1 MRNANGASL
10 LLETLLDE
18 GVTHLFGNPG
28 TTELPLMD
36 ALVNE
41 ERLEFILT
49 LHEGVAISAAEG
61 YGLSTGKPA
70 AINLHVAPGL
80 GNAMGLLYNAKRSGA
95 PMLVTAGNQPQSG
108 HFQEIILHD
117 DLARMAD
124 PLVKWSYEVRRVEDL
139 EQAVRRAVKVSMTPP
154 TGPVFLSLPGDVML
168 SAASGLKEKPT
179 RIHTRFAASA
189 ESVEAAAALIARA
202 ERPCIV
208 AGSGVAHSGALDE
221 AARLAEQIGA
231 RAYEENFANV
241 IAYPV
246 AHPLYAG
253 KLPILAGPLR
263 ERLAESDLVF
273 LIGTEVFLFSYPAD
287 VRPLPEGC
295 RALHLDL
302 NAWEMGKNFGLD
314 AALYGD
320 PKTTL
325 PLLTEAVARA
335 QTPDEAVRAKERAE
349 RIAGENQSARE
360 AAPPPKDEGDYSEGM
375 PLPVFHRA
383 LGAGAPEGS
392 VWVDEALTS
401 AGPGFRRA
409 VGRNASQIFGRK
421 GGGIGNGLPMA
432 LGAKIATPDRPVI
445 CLSGD
450 GSAMYS
456 NQTLWTAAKYNVGAV
471 FVIANNGAYHILKGR
486 VLALD
491 GKAKEFHRFVG
502 MDLTEPAL
510 DFIKLAESM
519 GVEAARVHS
528 PDELEARLAEAA
540 RGDKPCLID
549 AVVKPAPL
557 GGGPPQEL

>member
-41 ERLEFILT
+41 TRLEFILT

-117 DLARMAD
+117 DLARMAE

-168 SAASGLKEKPT
+168 SPASGLQEKPT

-189 ESVEAAAALIARA
+189 DSIEAAAALIARA
-202 ERPCIV
+202 ERPAV
-208 AGSGVAHSGALDE
+208 VSGAGVAHSGALDE
-221 AARLAEQIGA
+221 VAQFAGQIGA

-241 IAYPV
+241 ITYPM
-246 AHPLYAG
+246 AHPLYSG

-263 ERLAESDLVF
+263 ERLSDSDLVF

-287 VRPLPEGC
+287 VRPLPESC
-295 RALHLDL
+295 RVVHLDL

-325 PLLTEAVARA
+325 PLLREAVARA
-335 QTPDEAVRAKERAE
+335 QTADETARAKARAE

-360 AAPPPKDEGDYSEGM
+360 TAPPPAEESDYSEGM
-375 PLPVFHRA
+375 ALPAFHRA
-383 LGAGAPEGS
+383 LGAGAPDGA

-456 NQTLWTAAKYNVGAV
+456 NQTLWTAAKYGIGCV

-502 MDLTEPAL
+502 MDLTEPDL

-519 GVEAARVHS
+519 GVDAARVHS

-540 RGDKPCLID
+540 RGDKPYLID
-549 AVVKPAPL
+549 AVVKPTPL
-557 GGGPPQEL
+557 DSPPQEL

>member
-18 GVTHLFGNPG
+18 GITHLFGNPG

-41 ERLEFILT
+41 ERLRFILT

-70 AINLHVAPGL
+70 TINLHVAPGL

-108 HFQEIILHD
+108 HFQEIILYD
-117 DLARMAD
+117 DLARMAE

-168 SAASGLKEKPT
+168 ATASGLKEKPT

-189 ESVEAAAALIARA
+189 ESVEAAAALIAKA

-208 AGSGVAHSGALDE
+208 SGAGVAHSGALDE
-221 AARLAEQIGA
+221 LAQFADLIGA
-231 RAYEENFANV
+231 KAYEENFANV
-241 IAYPV
+241 ITYPM

-253 KLPILAGPLR
+253 KLPILARPLR
-263 ERLAESDLVF
+263 ERLGEHDLVF
-273 LIGTEVFLFSYPAD
+273 MAGTEVFLFSYPAD
-287 VRPLPEGC
+287 VRPLPESC
-295 RALHLDL
+295 RVVHLDL

-325 PLLTEAVARA
+325 PVLTGAVASA
-335 QTPDEAVRAKERAE
+335 QTADEAAGAKARAE
-349 RIAGENQSARE
+349 RIAAENQSARE
-360 AAPPPKDEGDYSEGM
+360 AAPPPAEESDFSEGM
-375 PLPVFHRA
+375 SLSAFHRA
-383 LGAGAPEGS
+383 LGAGAPEGA

-456 NQTLWTAAKYNVGAV
+456 NQTLWTAAKYGIGAI

-502 MDLTEPAL
+502 MDLTEPNL

-519 GVEAARVHS
+519 GVDAARVHS

-540 RGDKPCLID
+540 RGGKPYLID

-557 GGGPPQEL
+557 GKPPQEL

>member
-61 YGLSTGKPA
+61 YGLSTGRPA

-117 DLARMAD
+117 DLARMAE

-168 SAASGLKEKPT
+168 SPASGLQEKPT

-189 ESVEAAAALIARA
+189 ESVEAAAALIAKA

-208 AGSGVAHSGALDE
+208 SGAGVAHSGALDE
-221 AARLAEQIGA
+221 LAAFAEQIGA
-231 RAYEENFANV
+231 KAFEENFANL
-241 IAYPV
+241 ITYPM

-253 KLPILAGPLR
+253 KLPILARPLR
-263 ERLAESDLVF
+263 ERLAEHDLVF
-273 LIGTEVFLFSYPAD
+273 MAGTEVFLFSYPAD
-287 VRPLPEGC
+287 VRPLPESC
-295 RALHLDL
+295 RVVHLDL

-325 PLLTEAVARA
+325 PVLTGAVASA
-335 QTPDEAVRAKERAE
+335 QTADEAAGAKARAE
-349 RIAGENQSARE
+349 QIAAENQSARE
-360 AAPPPKDEGDYSEGM
+360 AAPPPAEQSDYTEGM
-375 PLPVFHRA
+375 SLPAFHRA
-383 LGAGAPEGS
+383 LGAGAPEGA

-409 VGRNASQIFGRK
+409 VGRTASQIFGRK

-456 NQTLWTAAKYNVGAV
+456 NQTLWTAAKYGIGAI

-502 MDLTEPAL
+502 MDLTEPSL

-540 RGDKPCLID
+540 RSDKPCLID
-549 AVVKPAPL
+549 AIVKPAPL
-557 GGGPPQEL
+557 GSPPPQEL

>member
-61 YGLSTGKPA
+61 YGLSTGRPA

-108 HFQEIILHD
+108 HFQEIILYD
-117 DLARMAD
+117 DLARMAE

-168 SAASGLKEKPT
+168 SPASGLQEKPT

-189 ESVEAAAALIARA
+189 ESVEAAAVLIAKA

-208 AGSGVAHSGALDE
+208 SGAGVAHSGALDE
-221 AARLAEQIGA
+221 LARFAEQVGA
-231 RAYEENFANV
+231 KAFEENFANV
-241 IAYPV
+241 ITYPM

-253 KLPILAGPLR
+253 KLPILARPLR
-263 ERLAESDLVF
+263 ERLAEHDLVF
-273 LIGTEVFLFSYPAD
+273 MAGTEVFLFSYPAD
-287 VRPLPEGC
+287 VRPLPESC
-295 RALHLDL
+295 RVVHLDL

-325 PLLTEAVARA
+325 PVLTGAVAKA
-335 QTPDEAVRAKERAE
+335 QTADEAAGAKARAE
-349 RIAGENQSARE
+349 RIAAENQSARE
-360 AAPPPKDEGDYSEGM
+360 AAPPPAEGSDFSEGM
-375 PLPVFHRA
+375 PLPAFHRA
-383 LGAGAPEGS
+383 LGAGAPEGA

-409 VGRNASQIFGRK
+409 VGRKASQIFGRK

-456 NQTLWTAAKYNVGAV
+456 NQTLWTAAKYDIGAI

-502 MDLTEPAL
+502 MDLTEPSL
-510 DFIKLAESM
+510 DFIRLAESM

-528 PDELEARLAEAA
+528 PAELEAHLAEAA
-540 RGDKPCLID
+540 RSDKPYLID
-549 AVVKPAPL
+549 AIVKPAPL
-557 GGGPPQEL
+557 GKPPQEL

>member
-1 MRNANGASL
+1 MRNANGAAL

-41 ERLEFILT
+41 ARLEFILT

-124 PLVKWSYEVRRVEDL
+124 PLVKWSYEVRRVDDL
-139 EQAVRRAVKVSMTPP
+139 EQAVRRAVKVSLTPP

-168 SAASGLKEKPT
+168 SPASGLKEKPT
-179 RIHTRFAASA
+179 RIHTRFTASA
-189 ESVEAAAALIARA
+189 ESIEAAAALIAKA
-202 ERPCIV
+202 ERPV
-208 AGSGVAHSGALDE
+208 VVSGAGVAHSGALDE
-221 AARLAEQIGA
+221 LSQFAEQIGA
-231 RAYEENFANV
+231 KAYEENFANL
-241 IAYPV
+241 ITYPM

-253 KLPILAGPLR
+253 KLPILARPMR
-263 ERLAESDLVF
+263 ERLSESDLVF

-287 VRPLPEGC
+287 VRPLPESC
-295 RALHLDL
+295 RVVHLDL

-325 PLLTEAVARA
+325 PVLTEAVASA
-335 QTPDEAVRAKERAE
+335 QTADEAAQAKSRAE
-349 RIAGENQSARE
+349 RIAKENQGTRE
-360 AAPPPKDEGDYSEGM
+360 AASPPLEQSDFSEGM
-375 PLPVFHRA
+375 SLPAFHRA

-456 NQTLWTAAKYNVGAV
+456 NQTLWTAAKYGVGAI

-502 MDLTEPAL
+502 MDLTEPSL

-519 GVEAARVHS
+519 GVEAARVHT
-528 PDELEARLAEAA
+528 PDELEASLAEAA
-540 RGDKPCLID
+540 RGDKPYLID
-549 AVVKPAPL
+549 AIVKPTPL
-557 GGGPPQEL
+557 GSPPQEL

>member
-41 ERLEFILT
+41 ERLKFILT

-61 YGLSTGKPA
+61 YGLSTGRPA
-70 AINLHVAPGL
+70 AVNLHVAPGL

-95 PMLVTAGNQPQSG
+95 PVLVTAGNQPQSG
-108 HFQEIILHD
+108 HFHEIILYD
-117 DLARMAD
+117 DLTRMAE

-168 SAASGLKEKPT
+168 APASELKEKPT
-179 RIHTRFAASA
+179 RIDMRFAASA
-189 ESVEAAAALIARA
+189 ESIEVAAALIAKA
-202 ERPCIV
+202 ERHCV
-208 AGSGVAHSGALDE
+208 VSGAGVAHSGALE
-221 AARLAEQIGA
+221 EVARFAEQIGA
-231 RAYEENFANV
+231 KAYEENFANV
-241 IAYPV
+241 IAYPME
-246 AHPLYAG
+246 HPLYAG
-253 KLPILAGPLR
+253 KLPILAKPLR
-263 ERLAESDLVF
+263 ERLSEFDLVF
-273 LIGTEVFLFSYPAD
+273 LVGTEVFLFSYPAD

-295 RALHLDL
+295 RVVHLDI

-314 AALYGD
+314 ASLYGD

-325 PLLTEAVARA
+325 PLLLEAVAKA
-335 QTPDEAVRAKERAE
+335 QTADQAVRAKARAAQ
-349 RIAGENQSARE
+349 IAQENQSSRE
-360 AAPPPKDEGDYSEGM
+360 AVPPIAEASDYSEGM
-375 PLPVFHRA
+375 PLPAFHQA
-383 LGAGAPEGS
+383 LGTGAPEGT

-409 VGRNASQIFGRK
+409 VGCTASQIFGRK

-432 LGAKIATPDRPVI
+432 LGVKIASPDRPVI

-456 NQTLWTAAKYNVGAV
+456 NQTLWTAAKYGVGV
-471 FVIANNGAYHILKGR
+471 IFLIANNGAYHILKGR

-502 MDLTEPAL
+502 MDLTEPNL

-519 GVEAARVHS
+519 GVEAVRVHS
-528 PDELEARLAEAA
+528 PDELEMHLAEAA
-540 RGDKPCLID
+540 RGGKPFLID
-549 AVVKPAPL
+549 AIVKPASL
-557 GGGPPQEL
+557 GGAPQEL

>member
-1 MRNANGASL
+1 MRNTNGAGL

-41 ERLEFILT
+41 ERIEFILT

-61 YGLSTGKPA
+61 YGLSTGRPA
-70 AINLHVAPGL
+70 TVNLHVAPGL

-108 HFQEIILHD
+108 HFQEIILYD
-117 DLARMAD
+117 DLARMAE

-139 EQAVRRAVKVSMTPP
+139 EQAVRRAIKVSMTPP

-168 SAASGLKEKPT
+168 SPASGLQEKPT

-189 ESVEAAAALIARA
+189 ESVEAAAALIAKA

-208 AGSGVAHSGALDE
+208 AGAGVAHSGALDE
-221 AARLAEQIGA
+221 LAAFADLIGA
-231 RAYEENFANV
+231 RVYEENFANL
-241 IAYPV
+241 ITYPM

-263 ERLAESDLVF
+263 ERLAEHDLVF

-287 VRPLPEGC
+287 VRPLPESC
-295 RALHLDL
+295 RVVHLDL
-302 NAWEMGKNFGLD
+302 NTWEMGKNFGLD

-325 PLLTEAVARA
+325 PVLREAVASA
-335 QTPDEAVRAKERAE
+335 QTADEAAGAKARAE

-360 AAPPPKDEGDYSEGM
+360 TAPPPAEQSDFSEGM
-375 PLPVFHRA
+375 SLPAFHRA
-383 LGAGAPEGS
+383 LGAGAPEGA

-456 NQTLWTAAKYNVGAV
+456 NQTLWTAAKYGIGAI

-502 MDLTEPAL
+502 MDLTEPNL

-519 GVEAARVHS
+519 GVDAARVHS

-540 RGDKPCLID
+540 QGGKPYLID
-549 AVVKPAPL
+549 AIVKPAPL
-557 GGGPPQEL
+557 GSPPQEL

>member
-1 MRNANGASL
+1 MRNTNGAGL
-10 LLETLLDE
+10 LLETLLNE

-41 ERLEFILT
+41 ERLQFILT

-108 HFQEIILHD
+108 HFQEIILYD
-117 DLARMAD
+117 DLARMAE

-139 EQAVRRAVKVSMTPP
+139 EQAVRRAVKVSLTPP

-168 SAASGLKEKPT
+168 SAASGLQEKPT

-189 ESVEAAAALIARA
+189 ESIEAAAALIARA
-202 ERPCIV
+202 ERPV
-208 AGSGVAHSGALDE
+208 VVSGAGVSHSGALDE
-221 AARLAEQIGA
+221 VARFAEQIGA

-241 IAYPV
+241 IAYPM

-263 ERLAESDLVF
+263 ERFSESDLVF

-287 VRPLPEGC
+287 VRPLPESC
-295 RALHLDL
+295 RVVHLDI

-325 PLLTEAVARA
+325 PVLTEAVERA
-335 QTPDEAVRAKERAE
+335 QTADEAERAKARAV
-349 RIAGENQSARE
+349 RIAGENQNARE
-360 AAPPPKDEGDYSEGM
+360 TASSPVEDSDYSEGM
-375 PLPVFHRA
+375 PLPAFHRA

-502 MDLTEPAL
+502 MDLTEPDL

-519 GVEAARVHS
+519 GVDAARVHS
-528 PDELEARLAEAA
+528 PDELEACLAEAA
-540 RGDKPCLID
+540 RGDKPYLID
-549 AVVKPAPL
+549 VIVKPAPL
-557 GGGPPQEL
+557 GKPPQEL

>member
-41 ERLEFILT
+41 TRLEFILT

-61 YGLSTGKPA
+61 YGLSTGRPA

-108 HFQEIILHD
+108 HFQEIILYD
-117 DLARMAD
+117 DLARMAE

-168 SAASGLKEKPT
+168 SAASGLQEKPT
-179 RIHTRFAASA
+179 RIQTRFAASA
-189 ESVEAAAALIARA
+189 ESIEAAAALIARA

-208 AGSGVAHSGALDE
+208 SGSGVAHSGALDE
-221 AARLAEQIGA
+221 VARFAEQIGA

-241 IAYPV
+241 IAYPM

-273 LIGTEVFLFSYPAD
+273 LVGTEVFLFSYPAD
-287 VRPLPEGC
+287 VRPLPESC
-295 RALHLDL
+295 RVVHLDL

-325 PLLTEAVARA
+325 PVLTEAVARA
-335 QTPDEAVRAKERAE
+335 QTADEAERAKARAE
-349 RIAGENQSARE
+349 RIAQENQSARE
-360 AAPPPKDEGDYSEGM
+360 AATPPAEEGDYSEGM
-375 PLPVFHRA
+375 PLPAFHRA
-383 LGAGAPEGS
+383 LGAGAPDGA

-471 FVIANNGAYHILKGR
+471 FLIANNGAYHILKGR

-502 MDLTEPAL
+502 MDLTEPDL

-519 GVEAARVHS
+519 GVGAARVYA

-540 RGDKPCLID
+540 RGDKPYLID
-549 AVVKPAPL
+549 AIVKPAPL

>member
-41 ERLEFILT
+41 ERIEFILT

-61 YGLSTGKPA
+61 YGLSTGRPA

-95 PMLVTAGNQPQSG
+95 PMLITAGNQPQSG
-108 HFQEIILHD
+108 HFQEIILYD
-117 DLARMAD
+117 DLARMAE

-139 EQAVRRAVKVSMTPP
+139 EQAVRRAVKVSLTPP

-168 SAASGLKEKPT
+168 SAASGLQEKPT

-189 ESVEAAAALIARA
+189 ESIEAAAALIARA
-202 ERPCIV
+202 ERPV
-208 AGSGVAHSGALDE
+208 VVSGAGVAHSGALDE
-221 AARLAEQIGA
+221 LARFAEQIGA
-231 RAYEENFANV
+231 KAYEENFANV
-241 IAYPV
+241 IAYPM

-253 KLPILAGPLR
+253 KLPILAKPLR

-273 LIGTEVFLFSYPAD
+273 LVGTEVFLFSYPAD
-287 VRPLPEGC
+287 VRPLPESC
-295 RALHLDL
+295 RVVHLDL

-335 QTPDEAVRAKERAE
+335 QTADEATRAKARAAQS
-349 RIAGENQSARE
+349 AGENQSARD
-360 AAPPPKDEGDYSEGM
+360 AASTPIEEGDYSEGM
-375 PLPVFHRA
+375 PLPAFHRA
-383 LGAGAPEGS
+383 LGAGAPES
-392 VWVDEALTS
+392 AVWVDEALTS

-409 VGRNASQIFGRK
+409 VGRTASQIFGRK

-456 NQTLWTAAKYNVGAV
+456 NQTLWTAAKYGVGAI

-502 MDLTEPAL
+502 MDLTEPNL

-519 GVEAARVHS
+519 GVDAARVHS
-528 PDELEARLAEAA
+528 PDELETTLAEAA
-540 RGDKPCLID
+540 RGGKPYLID
-549 AVVKPAPL
+549 AIVKPAPL
-557 GGGPPQEL
+557 GKPPQEL

>member
-49 LHEGVAISAAEG
+49 LHEGVAVSAAEG
-61 YGLSTGKPA
+61 YGLSTGRPA

-108 HFQEIILHD
+108 HFQEIILYD
-117 DLARMAD
+117 DLARMAE

-168 SAASGLKEKPT
+168 SAASGLQEKPT

-189 ESVEAAAALIARA
+189 ETIETAAALIARA

-208 AGSGVAHSGALDE
+208 SGSGVAHSGALDE
-221 AARLAEQIGA
+221 VARFAEQIGA

-241 IAYPV
+241 IAYPM

-273 LIGTEVFLFSYPAD
+273 LVGTEVFLFSYPAD
-287 VRPLPEGC
+287 VRPLPESC
-295 RALHLDL
+295 RVVHLDL
-302 NAWEMGKNFGLD
+302 NTWEMGKNFGLD

-325 PLLTEAVARA
+325 PVLTEAVARA
-335 QTPDEAVRAKERAE
+335 QTADEAERAKARAE
-349 RIAGENQSARE
+349 RIAGENHSARE
-360 AAPPPKDEGDYSEGM
+360 TAPPPAEQSDYSEGM
-375 PLPVFHRA
+375 PLPAFHRA
-383 LGAGAPEGS
+383 LGAGAPDGA

-432 LGAKIATPDRPVI
+432 LGARIATPERPVI

-471 FVIANNGAYHILKGR
+471 FLIANNGAYHILKGR

-502 MDLTEPAL
+502 MDLTEPDL

-519 GVEAARVHS
+519 GVDAARVHS
-528 PDELEARLAEAA
+528 PDELEACLAEAA
-540 RGDKPCLID
+540 RGDKPYLID

-557 GGGPPQEL
+557 GKPPQEL

>member
-1 MRNANGASL
+1 MRNANGAGL

-41 ERLEFILT
+41 ERLRFILT

-61 YGLSTGKPA
+61 YGLSTGRPA

-108 HFQEIILHD
+108 HFQEIILYD
-117 DLARMAD
+117 DLARMAE

-168 SAASGLKEKPT
+168 SPASGLKEKPT

-189 ESVEAAAALIARA
+189 ESVEAAAALIAKA
-202 ERPCIV
+202 EQPCIV
-208 AGSGVAHSGALDE
+208 SGAGVAHSGALDE
-221 AARLAEQIGA
+221 AACFAEQIGA
-231 RAYEENFANV
+231 KAFEENFANV
-241 IAYPV
+241 ITYPM

-263 ERLAESDLVF
+263 ERLAEHDLVF

-287 VRPLPEGC
+287 VRPLPESC
-295 RALHLDL
+295 RVVHLDL

-325 PLLTEAVARA
+325 PVLREAVARA
-335 QTPDEAVRAKERAE
+335 QTADEAAGAKARAE
-349 RIAGENQSARE
+349 RISGENQSARE
-360 AAPPPKDEGDYSEGM
+360 AAPPPAEESDYAEGM
-375 PLPVFHRA
+375 SLPAFHRA

-456 NQTLWTAAKYNVGAV
+456 NQTLWTAAKYDIGAV

-502 MDLTEPAL
+502 MDLTEPSL

-519 GVEAARVHS
+519 GVDAARVHS

-540 RGDKPCLID
+540 RGDKPYLID
-549 AVVKPAPL
+549 AIVKPTPL
-557 GGGPPQEL
+557 DKPPQEL

>member
-1 MRNANGASL
+1 MRNANGACL

-61 YGLSTGKPA
+61 YGLSTGRPA

-108 HFQEIILHD
+108 HFQEIILYD
-117 DLARMAD
+117 DLARMAE

-168 SAASGLKEKPT
+168 AAASELQEKPT

-189 ESVEAAAALIARA
+189 ESIEAAAALIAKA

-208 AGSGVAHSGALDE
+208 AGSGVAHSGALEE
-221 AARLAEQIGA
+221 AARFAEQIGA
-231 RAYEENFANV
+231 KAYEENFANV
-241 IAYPV
+241 ISYPM
-246 AHPLYAG
+246 AHPLYGG
-253 KLPILAGPLR
+253 KLPILARPLR
-263 ERLAESDLVF
+263 ERLSESDLVF
-273 LIGTEVFLFSYPAD
+273 LVGTEVFLFSYPAD
-287 VRPLPEGC
+287 VRPLPESC
-295 RALHLDL
+295 RVVHLDL

-314 AALYGD
+314 ASLYGD

-325 PLLTEAVARA
+325 PVLTEAVARA
-335 QTPDEAVRAKERAE
+335 QTADEAARAKARAE
-349 RIAGENQSARE
+349 RIANENRSARE
-360 AAPPPKDEGDYSEGM
+360 AASPPAEQSDYSEGM

-383 LGAGAPEGS
+383 LGAGAPDGA

-409 VGRNASQIFGRK
+409 VGRTASQIFGRK

-456 NQTLWTAAKYNVGAV
+456 NQTLWTAAKYNVGVV
-471 FVIANNGAYHILKGR
+471 FLIANNGAYHILKGR

-502 MDLTEPAL
+502 MDLTEPDL

-519 GVEAARVHS
+519 GVDAARVHA
-528 PDELEARLAEAA
+528 PDELEACLAEAA
-540 RGDKPCLID
+540 RGDKPFLID
-549 AVVKPAPL
+549 AVVKPTPL
-557 GGGPPQEL
+557 GGAPPQEL

>member
-117 DLARMAD
+117 DLARMAE

-139 EQAVRRAVKVSMTPP
+139 EQAVRRAVKVSLTPP

-168 SAASGLKEKPT
+168 APASELKEKPT

-189 ESVEAAAALIARA
+189 ESIVAAAALIARA

-208 AGSGVAHSGALDE
+208 SGAGVAHSGALNE
-221 AARLAEQIGA
+221 LAAFAEQIGA
-231 RAYEENFANV
+231 KAYEENFANV
-241 IAYPV
+241 ICYSM

-263 ERLAESDLVF
+263 ERLSESDLVF
-273 LIGTEVFLFSYPAD
+273 LVGTEVFLFSYPAD
-287 VRPLPEGC
+287 VRPLPESC
-295 RALHLDL
+295 RVVHLDL
-302 NAWEMGKNFGLD
+302 SAWEMGKNFGLD
-314 AALYGD
+314 TALYGD

-325 PLLTEAVARA
+325 PVLTEAVGRA
-335 QTPDEAVRAKERAE
+335 QTADEAARAKARAE
-349 RIAGENQSARE
+349 RIAKENQSARE
-360 AAPPPKDEGDYSEGM
+360 AAPPPAEEGDYSEGM
-375 PLPVFHRA
+375 PLPAFHRA

-409 VGRNASQIFGRK
+409 VGRSASQIFGRK

-432 LGAKIATPDRPVI
+432 LGAKIATPERPVI

-456 NQTLWTAAKYNVGAV
+456 NQTLWTAAKYNIGAI
-471 FVIANNGAYHILKGR
+471 FLIANNGAYHILKGR

-502 MDLTEPAL
+502 MDLTEPDL

-519 GVEAARVHS
+519 GVGAARVHS

-540 RGDKPCLID
+540 RGDKPYLID
-549 AVVKPAPL
+549 AIVKPAPL
-557 GGGPPQEL
+557 GSPPQEL

>member
-1 MRNANGASL
+1 MRNENGASL
-10 LLETLLDE
+10 FLETLLDE
-18 GVTHLFGNPG
+18 GITHLFGNPG

-41 ERLEFILT
+41 ERLKFILT

-108 HFQEIILHD
+108 HFQEIILYD
-117 DLARMAD
+117 DLARMAE
-124 PLVKWSYEVRRVEDL
+124 PLVKWAYEVRRVEDL
-139 EQAVRRAVKVSMTPP
+139 EQAVRRAVKVSLTPP

-168 SAASGLKEKPT
+168 SAASALTEKPT
-179 RIHTRFAASA
+179 RIHSRFSASA
-189 ESVEAAAALIARA
+189 ESIEAAAALIAKA
-202 ERPCIV
+202 ERPV
-208 AGSGVAHSGALDE
+208 VVSGAGVAKSSALGE
-221 AARLAEQIGA
+221 VAQFAEQIGA
-231 RAYEENFANV
+231 RAYEENFANM
-241 IAYPV
+241 ITYPLD
-246 AHPLYAG
+246 HPLYAG
-253 KLPILAGPLR
+253 KLPILARPLR

-287 VRPLPEGC
+287 VRPLPESC
-295 RALHLDL
+295 RVVHLDL
-302 NAWEMGKNFGLD
+302 NTWEMGKNFGLD
-314 AALYGD
+314 ASLYGD

-325 PLLTEAVARA
+325 PVLTEAVAKA
-335 QTPDEAVRAKERAE
+335 QTSEQAAQAKSRAE
-349 RIAGENQSARE
+349 RIAKENQSARE
-360 AAPPPKDEGDYSEGM
+360 AASSPKEESDFSGGM
-375 PLPVFHRA
+375 SLPAFHRA
-383 LGAGAPEGS
+383 LGAGGPKGA

-456 NQTLWTAAKYNVGAV
+456 NQTLWTAARYKVGVV
-471 FVIANNGAYHILKGR
+471 FLIANNGAYHILKGR
-486 VLALD
+486 VLALE

-502 MDLTEPAL
+502 MDLTEPNL

-519 GVEAARVHS
+519 GVEAARVHT
-528 PDELEARLAEAA
+528 PDELEAHLSEAT
-540 RGDKPCLID
+540 RSGKPFLID
-549 AVVKPAPL
+549 AVVKPPPL
-557 GGGPPQEL
+557 GGALQEL